1 VQWNVVSGVATIK
14 RANLEP
20 KAYNGTVEKWMTY
33 CTAICAG
40 FSLMSTNDP
49 STTTNAQPIK
59 EYGIAVETLGMN
71 GRAITDHRP
80 RRERRLAAV

>member
-1 VQWNVVSGVATIK
+1 
-14 RANLEP
+14 
-20 KAYNGTVEKWMTY
+20 
-33 CTAICAG
+33 
-40 FSLMSTNDP
+40 MSTNDP